1 LSFES
6 ISPKILALIFAIA
19 AVAIIF
25 ALLGSSARNLF
36 SGSITDEAI
45 VIIKQGDNCIVEG
58 GDEIPRTI
66 TDCSYSVNDTVLIT
80 YKAQQPAIEK
90 HEIKQ
95 WFIQEIDIYRD
106 LIKYFLSFISI
117 CSNRKKIELND
128 LFICWGALEDEDL
141 SLRNSIFN
149 FYKVYLILN

>member
-36 SGSITDEAI
+36 SGSITDEAL
-45 VIIKQGDNCIVEG
+45 VIIKQGNNCIVEG

-106 LIKYFLSFISI
+106 LIKYFLSFLFVQTV
-117 CSNRKKIELND
+117 KKIELND

-149 FYKVYLILN
+149 FHKVYLILN